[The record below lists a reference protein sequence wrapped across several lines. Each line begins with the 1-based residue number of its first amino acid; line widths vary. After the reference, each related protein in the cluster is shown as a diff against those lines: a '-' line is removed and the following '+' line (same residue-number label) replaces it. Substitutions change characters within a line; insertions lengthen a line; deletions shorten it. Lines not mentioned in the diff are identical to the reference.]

1 MIGFPRK
8 SKNQETIT
16 DDISKDFEVSLIGDP
31 TARHDN
37 NKLLSDCH
45 FNNNIMIREGN
56 DIGRKS
62 QLLNIDDT
70 DRSYELTRSPINA
83 ETKIVLNYG
92 S

>member
-31 TARHDN
+31 TPRYDN
-37 NKLLSDCH
+37 NILLSDCH
-45 FNNNIMIREGN
+45 FNNNIKIHEGN

-62 QLLNIDDT
+62 
-70 DRSYELTRSPINA
+70 
-83 ETKIVLNYG
+83 
-92 S
+92 